1 MAKRKVDSGA
11 FDIQKPKKA
20 FCASLRQTIIIKQGI
35 KGMKAT
41 MQVAIQGEELRVSGM
56 KRDDL

>member
-20 FCASLRQTIIIKQGI
+20 FCASLRQTIKE
-35 KGMKAT
+35 MKAT
-41 MQVAIQGEELRVSGM
+41 MQVAIQGDELRVSGM